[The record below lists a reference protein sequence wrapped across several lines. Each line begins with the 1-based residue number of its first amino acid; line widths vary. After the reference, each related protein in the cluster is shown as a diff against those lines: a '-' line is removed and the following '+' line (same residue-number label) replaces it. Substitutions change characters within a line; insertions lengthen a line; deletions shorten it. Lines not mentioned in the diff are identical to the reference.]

1 MSYDSFFLR
10 NQTKVIRIEDG
21 TGKEWTD
28 KLTFFDKL
36 R

>member
-21 TGKEWTD
+21 TGKE
-28 KLTFFDKL
+28 
-36 R
+36 